1 MGKEQH
7 NIVITGFMGTGKT
20 SVGCEVAR
28 LLGWQFVDMDAVI
41 ESRAGKTIAEIFAQ
55 DGEATFRQMEAALCR
70 ELAEK
75 PRIVIATGG
84 GALVPEANR
93 TALLTQGMG
102 VCLSC
107 TLDTLWERLEAA
119 TDRPML
125 DTPDRRARI
134 AALLAQRTP
143 AYQQI
148 PHQIDTTARSIPQVA
163 RQVVALW
170 TDTQAATTG
179 LTLPVRTPDGGYPI
193 YLGRK
198 LLSRAG
204 ELLADAGLRAPRQI
218 GLVSNPIVGALY
230 AAPVENALGRGG
242 YTVTRCLVPDG
253 ESHKTLDTVRTMYDA
268 FADARLDRASAIVAL
283 GGGVIGD
290 MAGFAAAT
298 YLRGVPFV
306 QMPTTLLAMVDSSV
320 GGKVAVDHPRG
331 KNLIGAFKQPALV
344 IADLD
349 VLQTLPPAEYRAGL
363 AEVIKAGIIAAPEL
377 FAYLEEGGAGDS
389 AWPIAEAIR
398 VKVEVVQ
405 EDPYERG
412 RRAVL
417 NLGHTFAHAF
427 ELLSD
432 YQMRHGEAVSVGL
445 VAAARLAEAV
455 GLAEEPLAARLMRCL
470 AAHGLPTSPPPLD
483 PDAVWDAMGSD
494 KKRQGGRIR
503 FILPRRIGDVVI
515 SDAVRRE
522 DVRRALRA
530 LCGQGEM

>member
-1 MGKEQH
+1 MGEHQH

-20 SVGCEVAR
+20 SVGREVAR

-41 ESRAGKTIAEIFAQ
+41 EARAGKTIADIFAQ
-55 DGEATFRQMEAALCR
+55 EGEPAFRQMEAALCR
-70 ELAEK
+70 ELAPK
-75 PRIVIATGG
+75 PYIVIATGG

-93 TALLTQGMG
+93 AALLARGMG

-107 TLDTLWERLEAA
+107 APDTLWERLEAA

-148 PHQIDTTARSIPQVA
+148 PHQIDTTACSVSQAA

-170 TDTQAATTG
+170 TDAQAATTG

-193 YLGRK
+193 YLGCG

-204 ELLADAGLRAPRQI
+204 ELLAGAGLRNPRQI
-218 GLVSNPIVGALY
+218 GLVSNPTVSALY
-230 AAPVENALGRGG
+230 AAPVEDALRRAG
-242 YTVTRCLVPDG
+242 YVVTRCLIPDG
-253 ESHKTLDTVRTMYDA
+253 EAHKTLDTVRTLYDT
-268 FADARLDRASAIVAL
+268 FADARLDRDSAIVAL

-349 VLQTLPPAEYRAGL
+349 ALRTLPPAEYRAGL
-363 AEVIKAGIIAAPEL
+363 AEVIKAGIIAAPDL
-377 FAYLEEGGAGDS
+377 FAYLEEGGMGDS

-405 EDPYERG
+405 EDPYEKG

-445 VAAARLAEAV
+445 VAAARLAEAIGV
-455 GLAEEPLAARLMRCL
+455 AEAHIAARVTRCL
-470 AAHGLPTSPPPLD
+470 AAHGLPTSLAPLD

-522 DVRRALRA
+522 DVRQVIHSLGKPEEA
-530 LCGQGEM
+530 